1 MQNCTKK
8 IIKCL
13 LTYKQ
18 IFVSSNLHIQYTM
31 VTVNMD
37 IMKSRNRKNSFLLF
51 SLKSYHKLN
60 RYKEVKNKTQN
71 WLPMALQAH
80 FTVHVLVAD
89 AKSKLLKI

>member
-1 MQNCTKK
+1 
-8 IIKCL
+8 
-13 LTYKQ
+13 
-18 IFVSSNLHIQYTM
+18 M

-37 IMKSRNRKNSFLLF
+37 IMKSRNRKNSFILH
-51 SLKSYHKLN
+51 SLKTYHKLN
-60 RYKEVKNKTQN
+60 RYKKIMFVKNKTQN